1 MLKVRHGLLAAA
13 LCTSIVC
20 PSNAA
25 AQIDPW
31 RQACERFYSLSGT
44 QRQASLGEPA
54 LARLDDH
61 FRRAEAV
68 GFSGGA
74 FVHLRDRLLLN
85 RGYGF
90 AEWEA
95 SRPMT
100 PDTVFDI
107 GSVSKQFTAAAILKL
122 EEQGRLRTGDRID
135 RYFRDVPED
144 KRGITIHQLLTHTA
158 GFALAVPDALET
170 RSREDMVAATLASQ
184 LRFAPGER
192 YAYSN
197 SGYNLLA
204 AVIEIASGQTYED
217 YMQRHLWR
225 PAGLTNTGWAQV
237 GRPGFVAAFGYL
249 AHGAVRTP
257 RPSVWVGD
265 GPTWGRRGS
274 GAILSTMNDLRRW
287 AVALRDG
294 RILAPAS
301 LGRMISP
308 HVRED
313 TEAPSYYGYG
323 WAISAGVDGSCTI
336 AHDGSNGIHYNVLR
350 FHPERELIT
359 HSVSLQAR
367 SPLRSP
373 IMGRAARILL
383 AGEESPLPFV
393 RSPGAEAAR
402 NLAGRWRSEDGLEL
416 ELIAVGE
423 RVIAPSQQIAAWR
436 LLTGFKPLSREEA
449 DRVLAERALVAP
461 ALDALYR
468 GDYEP
473 LAQLLPDG
481 ESIEE
486 ERAYWLRQWA
496 RWTDEHGAYLRA
508 FPLVSAPR
516 GERST
521 SYFLLEFQ
529 RARVPIAVLH
539 QDKRGL
545 VIGNSIAAGPEADM
559 VPPEYA
565 LASASDGSFVVHNP
579 AVAEPVTLRLD
590 GGNRLIIR
598 CPRGESVL
606 LRSNMVG
613 KQSS

>member
-1 MLKVRHGLLAAA
+1 MLKVLLGMLAAGV
-13 LCTSIVC
+13 CVGIVQ

-25 AQIDPW
+25 APVDPW
-31 RQACERFYSLSGT
+31 RQACERFYLLSGA
-44 QRQASLGEPA
+44 RRPALLGEPA

-61 FRRAEAV
+61 FRRGEAV

-74 FVHLRDRLLLN
+74 FIHLRDRLLLN

-122 EEQGRLRTGDRID
+122 EEQGRLRTDDRID

-158 GFALAVPDALET
+158 GFALAVPDALES
-170 RSREDMVAATLASQ
+170 RSRDDMVGTTLASR

-237 GRPGFVAAFGYL
+237 DRPDFVAAFGYL

-287 AVALRDG
+287 AVALRYG
-294 RILAPAS
+294 SILAPAS

-313 TEAPSYYGYG
+313 TAAPSYYGYG
-323 WAISAGVDGSCTI
+323 WAISAGVDGSCTV

-416 ELIAVGE
+416 ELIAVGG
-423 RVIAPSQQIAAWR
+423 RVIAPSRQIAAWR

-449 DRVLAERALVAP
+449 DRVLSERGLVAP

-481 ESIEE
+481 ESIED
-486 ERAYWLRQWA
+486 ERVYWLRQWA

-508 FPLVSAPR
+508 LPMVSATTS
-516 GERST
+516 ERLT
-521 SYFLLEFQ
+521 SYVLLEFE
-529 RARVPIAVLH
+529 RARVPIAVQH
-539 QDKRGL
+539 QGARGL
-545 VIGNSIAAGPEADM
+545 IIGNSVAAGSEADL

-565 LASASDGSFVVHNP
+565 LAGTPNGSFVVHNP
-579 AVAEPVTLRLD
+579 AVAGPVTLRLD
-590 GGNRLIIR
+590 GRNRLIIL

-606 LRSNMVG
+606 LRLDRPGAPS
-613 KQSS
+613 